1 LHLPRLFSNYFFFSP
16 QVSYNGFVS
25 IKGVTIFVP
34 PIYYIIT
41 MSTLPGKNHNTIKPR
56 RSISSIDDPF
66 VEFESSEFDSTPP
79 RQFTDAFMFVVLCPP
94 DGGPWAIFTC
104 MLGFMALLICDGICL
119 SFILLDG
126 RVGMVENLPPG
137 TRTFEHLAMIYL
149 VRHLTG
155 TYTIIL

>member
-1 LHLPRLFSNYFFFSP
+1 
-16 QVSYNGFVS
+16 
-25 IKGVTIFVP
+25 
-34 PIYYIIT
+34 